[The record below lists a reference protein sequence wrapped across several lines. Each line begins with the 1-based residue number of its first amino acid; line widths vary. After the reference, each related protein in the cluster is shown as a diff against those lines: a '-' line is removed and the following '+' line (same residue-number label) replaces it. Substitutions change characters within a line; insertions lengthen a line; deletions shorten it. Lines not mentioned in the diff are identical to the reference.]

1 MSAGKHNFYC
11 EQGATFSSLLT
22 WKDQDGD
29 PINVTGYSAAMQVRS
44 KPCTDPILTLTSSN
58 GKIALGGALGTITLT
73 LAATETDDL
82 TPGTYIYDLEL
93 TLSGVVTRLIEGSFT
108 VSPEVTK

>member
-11 EQGATFSSLLT
+11 EQGATFSSVLT
-22 WKDQDGD
+22 WKDEDGD

-44 KPCTDPILTLTSSN
+44 KPCTDPILTLSTAN
-58 GKIALGGALGTITLT
+58 ARIALGGALGTIALT
-73 LAATETDDL
+73 ISATDTDDL
-82 TPGTYIYDLEL
+82 KPGTYIYDLEMSN
-93 TLSGVVTRLIEGSFT
+93 SGTVTRLIEGSFT

>member
-11 EQGATFSSLLT
+11 EQGATFSSVLT
-22 WKDQDGD
+22 WKDENGN
-29 PINVTGYSAAMQVRS
+29 PINVTGYAAQMQVRS
-44 KPCTDPILTLTSSN
+44 KPCTDAILTLSNTN

-73 LAATETDDL
+73 LAASETDDL
-82 TPGTYIYDLEL
+82 KPGTYIYDLEMSQ
-93 TLSGVVTRLIEGSFT
+93 SGTVTRLIEGSFT